1 MLKFALFKLM
11 LLFMQRNL
19 KFEYRNSAMFS
30 RIIHNQIKRLSD
42 SNRRTYFASLRRIMF
57 SPRIYLI

>member
-1 MLKFALFKLM
+1 
-11 LLFMQRNL
+11 MQRNL